1 MLWAWE
7 DALALLNPWFM
18 GKQCT
23 QANALGRGW
32 GWSQIKMSL
41 KSQAGDFGL
50 DHEGNEKAQK
60 NSDQGRGMDSFAF
73 LEGHSGWVEAEDA

>member
-1 MLWAWE
+1 
-7 DALALLNPWFM
+7 
-18 GKQCT
+18 
-23 QANALGRGW
+23 
-32 GWSQIKMSL
+32 MSL

-50 DHEGNEKAQK
+50 DREGNEKAQK